1 MYGLGGDSV
10 LVEDLVEL
18 DSIVD
23 VADEDDHLV
32 ELELVNQ
39 VHQLRDLVA
48 LFKAD
53 VVLAETV
60 EGELALV
67 LDEDLGRVA
76 HELTA
81 GQLDL
86 GRERGCEHHHLL
98 SVGRLLEN
106 LLDVAAHVFIILSNN
121 SHVGSLCGLSAMDSK

>member
-39 VHQLRDLVA
+39 IHKLGDLIS

-60 EGELALV
+60 KCELTLI
-67 LDEDLGRVA
+67 LNENLCRVA
-76 HELTA
+76 HKFAA

-86 GRERGCEHHHLL
+86 
-98 SVGRLLEN
+98 S
-106 LLDVAAHVFIILSNN
+106 
-121 SHVGSLCGLSAMDSK
+121 

>member
-1 MYGLGGDSV
+1 MLIAGASLYLPFFESHLGVYGLGGDSV

-39 VHQLRDLVA
+39 IHKLGDLIS

-60 EGELALV
+60 KCELTLI
-67 LDEDLGRVA
+67 LNEDLRRVA
-76 HELTA
+76 HELAA
-81 GQLDL
+81 GKLDL
-86 GRERGCEHHHLL
+86 
-98 SVGRLLEN
+98 S
-106 LLDVAAHVFIILSNN
+106 
-121 SHVGSLCGLSAMDSK
+121 

>member
-10 LVEDLVEL
+10 LVENLVEL

-39 VHQLRDLVA
+39 IHQLGDLIS

-60 EGELALV
+60 KCELTLI
-67 LDEDLGRVA
+67 LNEDLRRVA
-76 HELTA
+76 HELAA
-81 GQLDL
+81 GKLDL
-86 GRERGCEHHHLL
+86 
-98 SVGRLLEN
+98 S
-106 LLDVAAHVFIILSNN
+106 
-121 SHVGSLCGLSAMDSK
+121 